1 MGRRKVRWGLH
12 ALLTALIGLS
22 WFQIDVNMRFLLFRT
37 QASRSAADCATPG
50 KRGRELSRAVSH
62 DGSLLRLVGERFGL
76 ICMSRHYLQS
86 PYYFMCCSLYDA
98 NEDQPV
104 PVPPAT
110 ALAGTLVSSLHRLK
124 DVDNN
129 GKPAFL

>member
-1 MGRRKVRWGLH
+1 
-12 ALLTALIGLS
+12 
-22 WFQIDVNMRFLLFRT
+22 
-37 QASRSAADCATPG
+37 
-50 KRGRELSRAVSH
+50 
-62 DGSLLRLVGERFGL
+62 
-76 ICMSRHYLQS
+76 
-86 PYYFMCCSLYDA
+86 MCCSLYDA

-129 GKPAFL
+129 DGGFFVFGDLSVKIEGEFRLKFTLFEMRKDMVTYLKSIISDRFTVSPPKTFPGMQESTFLSRSFADQGVKLRIRKEPRTLSL

>member
-1 MGRRKVRWGLH
+1 ME
-12 ALLTALIGLS
+12 
-22 WFQIDVNMRFLLFRT
+22 NLLFRT
-37 QASRSAADCATPG
+37 QASRSTADCATPG
-50 KRGRELSRAVSH
+50 KRGRELSRAVSYN
-62 DGSLLRLVGERFGL
+62 GSLSRLAGETVGL

-129 GKPAFL
+129 GKPTFM